1 MVSSSMKH
9 WKKRNHAEITH
20 HFIFEFRKRTC
31 WCILFSERS
40 AVCMYSPEKVQQA
53 VEEITAALGER
64 QLREKSIYQY
74 RLHYQEFI
82 AYIKT

>member
-1 MVSSSMKH
+1 
-9 WKKRNHAEITH
+9 
-20 HFIFEFRKRTC
+20 
-31 WCILFSERS
+31 
-40 AVCMYSPEKVQQA
+40 MYSPEKVQQA